1 MTYSADVFIDAKT
14 LDWAT
19 QKGCPEIFTDYDSG
33 ILVKALGI
41 DGTANVFCKSISGKY
56 NLSWILQNGDE
67 YISTFSEEELLR
79 ALKDKTIEENI
90 QVNENE
96 KCRNNEIYE
105 NENERS

>member
-19 QKGCPEIFTDYDSG
+19 QKGCPEIFTDYVSG

-67 YISTFSEEELLR
+67 YIRTFSEEELLR
-79 ALKDKTIEENI
+79 ALQNKTIEENI

-96 KCRNNEIYE
+96 KRRGYEIYLE
-105 NENERS
+105 ERN

>member
-19 QKGCPEIFTDYDSG
+19 HKGCPEIFTDYVSG

-67 YISTFSEEELLR
+67 YIRTFSEEELLR
-79 ALKDKTIEENI
+79 ALQNKTIKENI

-96 KCRNNEIYE
+96 KRRGNEIYE
-105 NENERS
+105 NERS